1 MSNEGMTLEELRA
14 ERDAVGAMIR
24 SFREKSNSLM
34 TDYHLDDDVVTE
46 RQLAELDSAIELS
59 TARVRLLNGQIA
71 KLEPEA
77 RLPVVSLRDADP
89 ELERLLIEEDMIE
102 AQARKLRLETQLGE
116 LTQRRSQYPEDS
128 VTEVEIEETCSSID
142 VVTAKIAQ
150 LEQDLAEINEKCRI
164 QRESMHH

>member
-1 MSNEGMTLEELRA
+1 MSNEEMTLEELRA

-77 RLPVVSLRDADP
+77 RLRVVSLREADP

-102 AQARKLRLETQLGE
+102 AQARKLRLEAQLAE
-116 LTQRRSQYPEDS
+116 LTQRRSQYPEDC
-128 VTEVEIEETCSSID
+128 VAEVEIEETCSSID

-150 LEQDLAEINEKCRI
+150 IERDLAGVNEKCRI

>member
-1 MSNEGMTLEELRA
+1 MSSENTNLQALRS

-46 RQLAELDSAIELS
+46 RQLAELDSAIELC
-59 TARVRLLNGQIA
+59 TARVKSLNGQIA

-89 ELERLLIEEDMIE
+89 ELERLLVEEDLIE
-102 AQARKLRLETQLGE
+102 AQARKVRLETQLAE

-150 LEQDLAEINEKCRI
+150 IERDLVELNKKCKERANK
-164 QRESMHH
+164 